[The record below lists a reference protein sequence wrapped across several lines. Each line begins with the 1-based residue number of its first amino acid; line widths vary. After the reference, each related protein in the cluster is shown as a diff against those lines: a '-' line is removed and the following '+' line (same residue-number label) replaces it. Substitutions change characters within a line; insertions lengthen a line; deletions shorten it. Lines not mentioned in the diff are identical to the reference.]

1 MKKINIDEEENNLL
15 KFEFAMPS
23 VQSLPNVGFGLSS
36 LEIERTRIFAI
47 HNPMSNQYGT
57 ISDVNWLINYKSDGS
72 GHWNLSFTQN
82 VKWVLTRGSTTV
94 SITDAANTVIS
105 TFDVVFFS
113 HLWRK
118 WRYVFKSD
126 YTGCL
131 RASVR
136 TPARSRW
143 LRAFLLKSGG

>member
-105 TFDVVFFS
+105 TFDVVFFRTCGGS
-113 HLWRK
+113 GVTFSSLITPD
-118 WRYVFKSD
+118 V
-126 YTGCL
+126 CE
-131 RASVR
+131 RACGLQLEVDGYGR
-136 TPARSRW
+136 
-143 LRAFLLKSGG
+143 FC